1 MRLCVIPLPS
11 TLPSFTHTP
20 FPLAHRSVEKFYLA
34 FYDIGVVAIIYAS
47 PPRDPGMGSNAISP
61 FPQHWHANE
70 IPMPFIE
77 IGSVAGEEIK
87 EYLVANP
94 NDNQVHA
101 AFSYDTNP
109 YQSVWDMGGATT
121 FKGIVGI
128 MALLS
133 ILKCVSIG
141 LECKMKTKHIVAL
154 LSFAPNI
161 ITGYFST
168 HGPFY
173 FDRGFSGTHFLLY
186 GHLFPFSGI
195 ASSIFVGNFWG
206 EFTKAWPS
214 VENFI
219 DPVSKK
225 SARRRTL
232 AIIFSCV
239 GIDVGFGE
247 TRSEASSGNGCEV
260 MSFCCSL
267 TLNSPPP

>member
-1 MRLCVIPLPS
+1 M
-11 TLPSFTHTP
+11 
-20 FPLAHRSVEKFYLA
+20 
-34 FYDIGVVAIIYAS
+34 
-47 PPRDPGMGSNAISP
+47 
-61 FPQHWHANE
+61 
-70 IPMPFIE
+70 
-77 IGSVAGEEIK
+77 
-87 EYLVANP
+87 
-94 NDNQVHA
+94 
-101 AFSYDTNP
+101 
-109 YQSVWDMGGATT
+109 
-121 FKGIVGI
+121 
-128 MALLS
+128 
-133 ILKCVSIG
+133 IG

-154 LSFAPNI
+154 LEFGPNI
-161 ITGYFST
+161 ITGYFVAQA
-168 HGPFY
+168 PFY
-173 FDRGFSGTHFLLY
+173 FERGFSGTNFLLF

-214 VENFI
+214 VEKFV